1 MTIFNKHKTITCM
14 FIKAKPTFDDGEFQ
28 VEYKGSTAVLFWPKA
43 AGDFTKQAIQK
54 KLFFWRRKRAI
65 SECEGDCVEEEVP
78 LDQTSHITDIEPG
91 RQYGFRLVLY
101 DGDVVVQS
109 LENPVRKDKE
119 GNTSYKFVK

>member
-1 MTIFNKHKTITCM
+1 M
-14 FIKAKPTFDDGEFQ
+14 FIKAKPTFENDEFQ
-28 VEYKGSTAVLFWPKA
+28 VEYKGNNAVLSWPKA

-54 KLFFWRRKRAI
+54 KPFIWRKRDI
-65 SECEGDCVEEEVP
+65 SLCEGECVEEEVP

-119 GNTSYKFVK
+119 GNISY